1 MNTEYFTLNSEIVN
15 LILDLKSQFP
25 ENSLKISD
33 VVDEEGHQYID
44 LVQEGGGVLGIA
56 LLGYTYVLEKMG
68 IRFLNIG
75 GTSAGAI
82 NALLLAASGKPE
94 EAKTEKIIEIVSQ
107 KNIADFMDGDE
118 DALEFIQTILSKE
131 PSKLELLY
139 HGLQVMD
146 NFSQDLGLNLGE
158 SFLTW
163 LTGVLEDFEVHDT
176 AKLEKRMNEL
186 SPTIQFRKDSKD
198 IHSFE
203 GRKIAAELAIIA
215 AELATETKVIFPRMR
230 NLFFKNIDEPNPAK
244 YVRASMSIPLFFK
257 PYEVTNLPTDE
268 EAIIR
273 WNRIGK
279 HRGAIP
285 EKAIFV
291 DGGIMSN
298 FPIDIFHLKGSIP
311 SRPTFGVK
319 LGLERVKTNEINNVG
334 ELLYACF
341 DSARNLR
348 DFEFIKENMDFQR
361 LVAYI
366 DIQDQNWLDFN
377 ISDEKKLELFI
388 AGAKEAK
395 YFLQNFDW
403 EGYKKI
409 RKTIKKTDYSPKV
422 LEGLQKYLTEIIEEK
437 NQSTTTNDINALK
450 DRLFYLGKTK
460 NLRALWIDD
469 NPNFVKKERALLRKL
484 GVNATLVPS
493 TQAAKDFI
501 ENNDDEIDF
510 IISDISRNENFTEGV
525 DFTKQLYSIN
535 PKYNRKV
542 IFYITDLDISRGV
555 PAYAFG
561 ITNSA
566 VELVQLVIDLA
577 QRKDG
582 E

>member
-1 MNTEYFTLNSEIVN
+1 MNKEYFTLNAEIVN
-15 LILDLKSQFP
+15 LIHDLQLQFP
-25 ENSLKISD
+25 DNSLIISD
-33 VVDEEGHQYID
+33 VIDEEGHQYID

-82 NALLLAASGKPE
+82 NALLLATAGTPA
-94 EAKTEKIIEIVSQ
+94 EAKTEKIIEIIAQ
-107 KNIADFMDGDE
+107 KNIADFMDGDD
-118 DALEFIQTILSKE
+118 DALDFIQTILDDA

-139 HGLQVMD
+139 HGVQVLD
-146 NFSQDLGLNLGE
+146 NFSKDLGLNPGD
-158 SFLTW
+158 SFLAW
-163 LTGVLEDFEVHDT
+163 LTEVINHFGVHDT

-198 IHSFE
+198 FNSFKE
-203 GRKIAAELAIIA
+203 RNISAELAIIA

-257 PYEVTNLPTDE
+257 PFEIGDLPSDE
-268 EAIIR
+268 NAIIR

-319 LGLERVKTNEINNVG
+319 LGLERVKTNQIKNVG
-334 ELLYACF
+334 NLLYACF

-348 DFEFIKENMDFQR
+348 DFEFIKENLDFQR

-366 DIQDQNWLDFN
+366 DIKDQNWLDFN

-395 YFLQNFDW
+395 RFLENFDW

-422 LEGLQKYLTEIIEEK
+422 LEGLQKYLLEIIEDK
-437 NQSTTTNDINALK
+437 SQPTTTNDINALK

-460 NLRALWIDD
+460 TLRALWIDD
-469 NPNFVKKERALLRKL
+469 NPNLVTKERTLLREL
-484 GVNATLVPS
+484 GVHSTLVPS
-493 TQAAKDFI
+493 TQAAKEFI
-501 ENNDDEIDF
+501 ENNEEDIDF
-510 IISDISRNENFTEGV
+510 IISDISRNENFSEGV
-525 DFTKQLYSIN
+525 DFTKELYEIN

-542 IFYITDLDISRGV
+542 IFYITNLDISRGV

-566 VELVQLVIDLA
+566 VELIQLVIDLA
-577 QRKDG
+577 QRKEGD
-582 E
+582 

>member
-395 YFLQNFDW
+395 DFLQNFDW
-403 EGYKKI
+403 ESYKKI

>member
-1 MNTEYFTLNSEIVN
+1 MNKEYFTLNSQVVN
-15 LILDLKSQFP
+15 LIDDLKLRFP
-25 ENSLKISD
+25 KNSLRISD
-33 VVDEEGHQYID
+33 VVDGEGHQYID
-44 LVQEGGGVLGIA
+44 IVQEGGGVLGIA

-82 NALLLAASGKPE
+82 NALLLAASGKPA
-94 EAKTEKIIEIVSQ
+94 EAKTEKIIEIVAQ
-107 KNIADFMDGDE
+107 KDIADFMDGDE
-118 DALEFIQTILSKE
+118 DALEFIQTLLSKD
-131 PSKLELLY
+131 PTKLELLY
-139 HGLQVMD
+139 RGVQVID
-146 NFSQDLGLNLGE
+146 NFSQDLGLNLGD

-163 LTGVLEDFEVHDT
+163 LTGVLKDFKVHDT
-176 AKLEKRMNEL
+176 AKLEKRMNEI
-186 SPTIQFRKDSKD
+186 SPTIHFRKDSKD
-198 IHSFE
+198 LHSFE
-203 GRKIAAELAIIA
+203 DRKIAAELAIIA

-257 PYEVTNLPTDE
+257 PFEVTDLPADE
-268 EAIIR
+268 DAIIR
-273 WNRIGK
+273 WKRIGK

-298 FPIDIFHLKGSIP
+298 FPIDIFHLRGSIP

-319 LGLERVKTNEINNVG
+319 LGLERVETNQINNVG

-341 DSARNLR
+341 DAARNLR

-377 ISDEKKLELFI
+377 ITDEKKLDLFI

-395 YFLQNFDW
+395 RFLEKFDW

-409 RKTIKKTDYSPKV
+409 RKTIRTTDYSQTV
-422 LEGLQKYLTEIIEEK
+422 LEGLQKSLTEIIQEK

-460 NLRALWIDD
+460 DLRALWIDD
-469 NPNFVKKERALLRKL
+469 NPKLVNKERALLRKL
-484 GVNATLVPS
+484 GVNSTLVLS
-493 TQAAKDFI
+493 TQAAKNFI
-501 ENNDDEIDF
+501 ENNEDEIDF
-510 IISDISRNENFTEGV
+510 IISDISRDENFTEGV
-525 DFTKQLYSIN
+525 DFAKQLYAIN

-542 IFYITDLDISRGV
+542 IFYITDLDVSRGV

-566 VELVQLVIDLA
+566 VELIQLVIDLA

>member
-1 MNTEYFTLNSEIVN
+1 MTTEYFTLNSEVVN
-15 LILDLKSQFP
+15 LIHDLKLQFP
-25 ENSLKISD
+25 NNSLKISD

-44 LVQEGGGVLGIA
+44 IVQEGGGVLGIA

-94 EAKTEKIIEIVSQ
+94 EAKTEKIIEIIAQ
-107 KNIADFMDGDE
+107 KNIADFMDGDK
-118 DALEFIQTILSKE
+118 DALDFIQTILSKE
-131 PSKLELLY
+131 PSKFELLFN
-139 HGLQVMD
+139 GLQVID
-146 NFSQDLGLNLGE
+146 NFSKDLGLNLGE
-158 SFLTW
+158 SFLAW
-163 LTGVLEDFEVHDT
+163 LTEVIKSFGVHDT

-186 SPTIQFRKDSKD
+186 SSTIQFRKDSKD
-198 IHSFE
+198 IHAFE
-203 GRKIAAELAIIA
+203 GRKISAELAIIT
-215 AELATETKVIFPRMR
+215 AELTTETKVIFPRMR

-257 PYEVTNLPTDE
+257 PYELTNLPADE
-268 EAIIR
+268 NAIIR

-319 LGLERVKTNEINNVG
+319 LGLERVKTNEINNIG
-334 ELLYACF
+334 NLLYACF

-395 YFLQNFDW
+395 SFLQKFDW

-409 RKTIKKTDYSPKV
+409 RKTIKKTDYSPKI
-422 LEGLQKYLTEIIEEK
+422 LEGLQKSLAEIIKEK
-437 NQSTTTNDINALK
+437 NQPTTTNDINALK

-460 NLRALWIDD
+460 SLKALWIDD
-469 NPNFVKKERALLRKL
+469 NPKLVEKERALLREL
-484 GVNATLVPS
+484 GVHSNLVLS
-493 TQAAKDFI
+493 TQSAKNFI
-501 ENNDDEIDF
+501 ENNEGEIDF
-510 IISDISRNENFTEGV
+510 IISDISRNENYTEGV
-525 DFTKQLYSIN
+525 DFTKQLYAIN

-566 VELVQLVIDLA
+566 VELIQLVIDLA
-577 QRKDG
+577 QRKEG

>member
-1 MNTEYFTLNSEIVN
+1 MNKEYFTLNSQVVN
-15 LILDLKSQFP
+15 LIHDLKLQFP
-25 ENSLKISD
+25 NDSLKISD
-33 VVDEEGHQYID
+33 VVDDEGHQYID
-44 LVQEGGGVLGIA
+44 IVQEGGGVLGIA

-68 IRFLNIG
+68 IRFLNVG

-94 EAKTEKIIEIVSQ
+94 EAKTEKIIEVIAK

-131 PSKLELLY
+131 PSKLELLF
-139 HGLQVMD
+139 HGLQVID

-158 SFLTW
+158 SFLNW
-163 LTGVLEDFEVHDT
+163 LTEVLKDFEVHDT
-176 AKLEKRMNEL
+176 AKLERRMNEL

-198 IHSFE
+198 FHSFE
-203 GRKIAAELAIIA
+203 GRKISAELAIIA
-215 AELATETKVIFPRMR
+215 AELTTETKVIFPRMR

-257 PYEVTNLPTDE
+257 PYELTNLPADE
-268 EAIIR
+268 NAIIR

-319 LGLERVKTNEINNVG
+319 LGLERVKTNHINNVG
-334 ELLYACF
+334 DLLYACF

-361 LVAYI
+361 LVAYV

-377 ISDEKKLELFI
+377 ISDEKKLDLFI

-395 YFLQNFDW
+395 DFLQKFDW

-409 RKTIKKTDYSPKV
+409 RKTIKKTDYSPKI
-422 LEGLQKYLTEIIEEK
+422 LEGLQKSLTEIIDEK
-437 NQSTTTNDINALK
+437 GQSTTTNDINALK

-460 NLRALWIDD
+460 SLRALWIDD
-469 NPNFVKKERALLRKL
+469 NPKLVEKERALLRKL
-484 GVNATLVPS
+484 GVHSTLVLS
-493 TQAAKDFI
+493 TQAAKNFI
-501 ENNDDEIDF
+501 ENNTDEIDF
-510 IISDISRNENFTEGV
+510 IISDISRNENYTEGV
-525 DFTKQLYSIN
+525 DFTKQLYAIN
-535 PKYNRKV
+535 PNYNRKV

-566 VELVQLVIDLA
+566 VELIQLVIDLA

>member
-395 YFLQNFDW
+395 DFLQNFDW

-566 VELVQLVIDLA
+566 VELIQLVIDLA

>member
-1 MNTEYFTLNSEIVN
+1 M
-15 LILDLKSQFP
+15 
-25 ENSLKISD
+25 
-33 VVDEEGHQYID
+33 
-44 LVQEGGGVLGIA
+44 
-56 LLGYTYVLEKMG
+56 
-68 IRFLNIG
+68 
-75 GTSAGAI
+75 
-82 NALLLAASGKPE
+82 
-94 EAKTEKIIEIVSQ
+94 
-107 KNIADFMDGDE
+107 
-118 DALEFIQTILSKE
+118 
-131 PSKLELLY
+131 
-139 HGLQVMD
+139 
-146 NFSQDLGLNLGE
+146 
-158 SFLTW
+158 
-163 LTGVLEDFEVHDT
+163 
-176 AKLEKRMNEL
+176 
-186 SPTIQFRKDSKD
+186 
-198 IHSFE
+198 
-203 GRKIAAELAIIA
+203 
-215 AELATETKVIFPRMR
+215 
-230 NLFFKNIDEPNPAK
+230 
-244 YVRASMSIPLFFK
+244 
-257 PYEVTNLPTDE
+257 
-268 EAIIR
+268 
-273 WNRIGK
+273 
-279 HRGAIP
+279 
-285 EKAIFV
+285 
-291 DGGIMSN
+291 
-298 FPIDIFHLKGSIP
+298 
-311 SRPTFGVK
+311 
-319 LGLERVKTNEINNVG
+319 
-334 ELLYACF
+334 
-341 DSARNLR
+341 
-348 DFEFIKENMDFQR
+348 
-361 LVAYI
+361 
-366 DIQDQNWLDFN
+366 DFN

>member
-1 MNTEYFTLNSEIVN
+1 MNKEYFTLNSQVVN
-15 LILDLKSQFP
+15 LIHDLKLQFP
-25 ENSLKISD
+25 NDSLKISD

-44 LVQEGGGVLGIA
+44 IVQEGGGVLGIA

-94 EAKTEKIIEIVSQ
+94 EAKTEKIIEIIAK

-118 DALEFIQTILSKE
+118 DALEFIQTLLSKE

-139 HGLQVMD
+139 HGVQVID

-163 LTGVLEDFEVHDT
+163 LTGVLEYFEVHDT

-198 IHSFE
+198 IHAFQD
-203 GRKIAAELAIIA
+203 RKISAELAIIA
-215 AELATETKVIFPRMR
+215 AELSTETKVIFPRMR

-257 PYEVTNLPTDE
+257 PYELTNLPADE
-268 EAIIR
+268 NAIIR

-319 LGLERVKTNEINNVG
+319 LGLERVKTNQINNVG
-334 ELLYACF
+334 DLLYSCF
-341 DSARNLR
+341 DAARNLR

-366 DIQDQNWLDFN
+366 DIRDQNWLDFN

-395 YFLQNFDW
+395 RFLEKFDW

-422 LEGLQKYLTEIIEEK
+422 LEGLQKSLSEIIEEK
-437 NQSTTTNDINALK
+437 KQATTTNDINALK

-469 NPNFVKKERALLRKL
+469 NPKLVAKERALLRKL
-484 GVNATLVPS
+484 GVHSTLVLS
-493 TQAAKDFI
+493 TQAAKNFI
-501 ENNDDEIDF
+501 KNNEDEIDF
-510 IISDISRNENFTEGV
+510 IISDISRNDSFTEGV
-525 DFTKQLYSIN
+525 DFTKQLYAIN

-566 VELVQLVIDLA
+566 VELIQLVIDLA
-577 QRKDG
+577 QRKEG

>member
-1 MNTEYFTLNSEIVN
+1 MNKEYFTLNSEVVN
-15 LILDLKSQFP
+15 LILDLESQFP
-25 ENSLKISD
+25 DNSLIISD
-33 VVDEEGHQYID
+33 VVDEDGHQYID
-44 LVQEGGGVLGIA
+44 IVQEGGGVLGIA

-82 NALLLAASGKPE
+82 NALLLAACGKPE
-94 EAKTEKIIEIVSQ
+94 EFKTEKIIEVVAK

-118 DALEFIQTILSKE
+118 DALEFIQTILSKD
-131 PSKLELLY
+131 STKLELLY
-139 HGLQVMD
+139 HGAQVID
-146 NFSQDLGLNLGE
+146 NFSKDLGLNLGD
-158 SFLTW
+158 SFYSW
-163 LTGVLEDFEVHDT
+163 LTEILKEFEVHDT

-186 SPTIQFRKDSKD
+186 SPRIHFRKNSKD
-198 IHSFE
+198 LPSFE

-257 PYEVTNLPTDE
+257 PFEITDLPNDE
-268 EAIIR
+268 NAIIR

-319 LGLERVKTNEINNVG
+319 LGLERVKTNKINNVG

-348 DFEFIKENMDFQR
+348 DFEFIKENLDFQR

-388 AGAKEAK
+388 SGAKEAK
-395 YFLQNFDW
+395 RFLETFNW

-409 RKTIKKTDYSPKV
+409 RKTIKKTDYSPEV
-422 LEGLQKYLTEIIEEK
+422 LEGLQKSLSKIIEEK

-460 NLRALWIDD
+460 SLRALWIDD
-469 NPNFVKKERALLRKL
+469 NPKLVKRERSLLRKL
-484 GVNATLVPS
+484 GVNSTLVPS

-501 ENNDDEIDF
+501 ENNDGEIDF
-510 IISDISRNENFTEGV
+510 IISDISRNDKFTEGV
-525 DFTKQLYSIN
+525 DFAKQLYSIN

-566 VELVQLVIDLA
+566 VELIQLVIDLA

>member
-366 DIQDQNWLDFN
+366 DIQDQNCWILIFLM
-377 ISDEKKLELFI
+377 KK
-388 AGAKEAK
+388 
-395 YFLQNFDW
+395 N
-403 EGYKKI
+403 
-409 RKTIKKTDYSPKV
+409 
-422 LEGLQKYLTEIIEEK
+422 
-437 NQSTTTNDINALK
+437 
-450 DRLFYLGKTK
+450 
-460 NLRALWIDD
+460 
-469 NPNFVKKERALLRKL
+469 
-484 GVNATLVPS
+484 
-493 TQAAKDFI
+493 
-501 ENNDDEIDF
+501 
-510 IISDISRNENFTEGV
+510 
-525 DFTKQLYSIN
+525 
-535 PKYNRKV
+535 
-542 IFYITDLDISRGV
+542 
-555 PAYAFG
+555 
-561 ITNSA
+561 
-566 VELVQLVIDLA
+566 
-577 QRKDG
+577 
-582 E
+582 

>member
-1 MNTEYFTLNSEIVN
+1 MNKEFFTLNTEIVH
-15 LILDLKSQFP
+15 LIEDLKLQFP
-25 ENSLKISD
+25 NNSLVISD
-33 VVDEEGHQYID
+33 VIDEEGHQYID

-82 NALLLAASGKPE
+82 NALLLATAGTPA
-94 EAKTEKIIEIVSQ
+94 EAKTEKIIEIVAQ
-107 KNIADFMDGDE
+107 KNIADFMDGDD
-118 DALEFIQTILSKE
+118 DALDFIQTILAEE

-139 HGLQVMD
+139 HGVQVLD
-146 NFSQDLGLNLGE
+146 NFSKDLGLNPGD
-158 SFLTW
+158 SFLKW
-163 LTGVLEDFEVHDT
+163 LTEVINHFGVHDT

-198 IHSFE
+198 FNSFKE
-203 GRKIAAELAIIA
+203 RKISAELAIIA

-257 PYEVTNLPTDE
+257 PFEITDLPSDE
-268 EAIIR
+268 NAIIR

-319 LGLERVKTNEINNVG
+319 LGLERVKTNQIKNVG
-334 ELLYACF
+334 NLLYACF

-348 DFEFIKENMDFQR
+348 DFEFIKENLDFQR

-366 DIQDQNWLDFN
+366 DIKDQNWLDFN
-377 ISDEKKLELFI
+377 ISNEKKLELFI

-395 YFLQNFDW
+395 KFLENFDW

-422 LEGLQKYLTEIIEEK
+422 LEGLQKSLFEIIEDK
-437 NQSTTTNDINALK
+437 SQPTTTNDINALK

-460 NLRALWIDD
+460 TLRALWIDD
-469 NPNFVKKERALLRKL
+469 NPNLVTKERALLREL
-484 GVNATLVPS
+484 GVSSTLVPS
-493 TQAAKDFI
+493 TQAAKEFI
-501 ENNDDEIDF
+501 ENNEEDIDF
-510 IISDISRNENFTEGV
+510 IISDISRNENFSEGV
-525 DFTKQLYSIN
+525 DFTKELYEIN

-542 IFYITDLDISRGV
+542 IFYITNLDISRGV

-566 VELVQLVIDLA
+566 VELIQLVIDLA
-577 QRKDG
+577 QRKEGD
-582 E
+582 